1 MALSAFPSENAFNLF
16 GSLLLAFLVQYNRT
30 GSLVLLIPV
39 PLGLSILVLSCIVR
53 GLKKKRCIVIPSRRS
68 VAIFLPAILCLLMAC
83 SLATVAS
90 TDKNYP
96 YVHSGW
102 HALISIAL
110 SFLVLKCPAP
120 KRSQSVVALSEEND
134 SSSSA
139 CTRSEY
145 NFHFRR
151 KISWKTKKFQFKISW
166 KHNIQGY
173 YLYFLLL
180 NYKFFLF
187 SGHCATTTISRINDD
202 SVADVVSQ
210 APSLNTSERST
221 TYLQM
226 PSMQNISNNHASQ
239 NGGIQNNH
247 VTSSKMTL
255 INKSLSYM
263 QNFRTLLS
271 RQDWNFLYTTFNTY
285 TQTLI

>member
-30 GSLVLLIPV
+30 GENSYYHYFVMIFLFFRNHITFSGSLVLLIPI

-53 GLKKKRCIVIPSRRS
+53 GLKKKRCVVIPSRRS

-90 TDKNYP
+90 TDENYP

-110 SFLVLKCPAP
+110 SFLVLKCPGP

-139 CTRSEY
+139 CARSSVQGESKSPKKVQ
-145 NFHFRR
+145 FR
-151 KISWKTKKFQFKISW
+151 
-166 KHNIQGY
+166 
-173 YLYFLLL
+173 
-180 NYKFFLF
+180 
-187 SGHCATTTISRINDD
+187 
-202 SVADVVSQ
+202 
-210 APSLNTSERST
+210 
-221 TYLQM
+221 
-226 PSMQNISNNHASQ
+226 
-239 NGGIQNNH
+239 GG
-247 VTSSKMTL
+247 
-255 INKSLSYM
+255 
-263 QNFRTLLS
+263 RTVCLKG
-271 RQDWNFLYTTFNTY
+271 
-285 TQTLI
+285 

>member
-1 MALSAFPSENAFNLF
+1 MLPEGLQKTCLVLYVNNEVLQFCDFFSALLSFWITCVALSAFPSENAFNLF

-30 GSLVLLIPV
+30 GSLVLLIPI

-53 GLKKKRCIVIPSRRS
+53 GLKKKRCVVIPSRRS

-90 TDKNYP
+90 TDENYP

-110 SFLVLKCPAP
+110 SFLVLKCPGP
-120 KRSQSVVALSEEND
+120 KRSQSVVSLSEEND

-139 CTRSEY
+139 CARS
-145 NFHFRR
+145 
-151 KISWKTKKFQFKISW
+151 SVQ
-166 KHNIQGY
+166 
-173 YLYFLLL
+173 
-180 NYKFFLF
+180 
-187 SGHCATTTISRINDD
+187 GHCATTRNEEGAD
-202 SVADVVSQ
+202 DVVSQ

-226 PSMQNISNNHASQ
+226 PSMQNSNPNNHAQYQ
-239 NGGIQNNH
+239 NGGQNH
-247 VTSSKMTL
+247 LSSKMTL

-271 RQDWNFLYTTFNTY
+271 RQD
-285 TQTLI
+285 

>member
-1 MALSAFPSENAFNLF
+1 MKKQRNSNSKFRENTT
-16 GSLLLAFLVQYNRT
+16 SK
-30 GSLVLLIPV
+30 
-39 PLGLSILVLSCIVR
+39 ILPIFFVAKLQ
-53 GLKKKRCIVIPSRRS
+53 KK
-68 VAIFLPAILCLLMAC
+68 
-83 SLATVAS
+83 
-90 TDKNYP
+90 
-96 YVHSGW
+96 
-102 HALISIAL
+102 
-110 SFLVLKCPAP
+110 
-120 KRSQSVVALSEEND
+120 
-134 SSSSA
+134 
-139 CTRSEY
+139 
-145 NFHFRR
+145 
-151 KISWKTKKFQFKISW
+151 
-166 KHNIQGY
+166 
-173 YLYFLLL
+173 
-180 NYKFFLF
+180 FLF

-271 RQDWNFLYTTFNTY
+271 RQDWNFFIYYIQYIHSNLDITNFDIVNKTQLPLWWFTKHITFDIVNY
-285 TQTLI
+285 SI

>member
-1 MALSAFPSENAFNLF
+1 MKIKE
-16 GSLLLAFLVQYNRT
+16 
-30 GSLVLLIPV
+30 IPIQNFV
-39 PLGLSILVLSCIVR
+39 KTQPIFFVAKLQ
-53 GLKKKRCIVIPSRRS
+53 KKK
-68 VAIFLPAILCLLMAC
+68 
-83 SLATVAS
+83 
-90 TDKNYP
+90 
-96 YVHSGW
+96 
-102 HALISIAL
+102 
-110 SFLVLKCPAP
+110 
-120 KRSQSVVALSEEND
+120 
-134 SSSSA
+134 
-139 CTRSEY
+139 
-145 NFHFRR
+145 
-151 KISWKTKKFQFKISW
+151 
-166 KHNIQGY
+166 
-173 YLYFLLL
+173 
-180 NYKFFLF
+180 FLF

-271 RQDWNFLYTTFNTY
+271 RQD
-285 TQTLI
+285 

>member
-151 KISWKTKKFQFKISW
+151 KISWKNKEIPIQNFVKTQPIFFVAKLQF
-166 KHNIQGY
+166 
-173 YLYFLLL
+173 
-180 NYKFFLF
+180 FFLF